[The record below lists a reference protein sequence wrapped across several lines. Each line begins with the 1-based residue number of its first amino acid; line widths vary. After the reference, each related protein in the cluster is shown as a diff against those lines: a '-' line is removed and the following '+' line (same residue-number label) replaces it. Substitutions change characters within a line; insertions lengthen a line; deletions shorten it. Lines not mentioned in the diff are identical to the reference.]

1 MFNKTQCRNAKTTI
15 TITRHVALLSV
26 FFAFNSATCL
36 FVVVVCDM
44 FVYIWH
50 SFISA
55 MCLFKSVFGLTV
67 YVYSCVCN
75 SATCLFIMVVCY
87 PAQHIRL

>member
-1 MFNKTQCRNAKTTI
+1 MASPCVVVDSVDVVISATYQ
-15 TITRHVALLSV
+15 VSV